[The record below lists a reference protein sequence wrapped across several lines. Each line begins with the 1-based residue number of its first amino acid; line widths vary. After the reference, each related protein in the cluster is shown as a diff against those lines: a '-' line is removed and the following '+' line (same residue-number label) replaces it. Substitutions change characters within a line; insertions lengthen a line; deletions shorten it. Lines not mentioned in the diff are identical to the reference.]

1 MRLITHLRRKR
12 RSGARRRKR
21 RACCWEMFSYCVF
34 KSCENVKYMR
44 RIYRV
49 IKHHVKSQE
58 DRTCWKSTE
67 ILDGGGGGSHMT
79 SNEATPQEL
88 HRSASYLLGSDR
100 DEKSFFFFLLL
111 ESSAVFDGFLFFL
124 LILILYNRDANTRET
139 GITSND
145 SKFIAVHALNHSGSA
160 SSYAGP
166 LLTTHAGFF
175 SLTEAKWGWEA
186 ESCQERT
193 LVKPAASQIP
203 GRRNPRIFLQ
213 RQLCCC
219 LVCFISVFV
228 SSSSSIIFC
237 IF

>member
-1 MRLITHLRRKR
+1 M
-12 RSGARRRKR
+12 
-21 RACCWEMFSYCVF
+21 EV
-34 KSCENVKYMR
+34 
-44 RIYRV
+44 
-49 IKHHVKSQE
+49 
-58 DRTCWKSTE
+58 
-67 ILDGGGGGSHMT
+67 GGGESHDLKW
-79 SNEATPQEL
+79 SNSTG
-88 HRSASYLLGSDR
+88 ASQVSFLSPRIGQGW
-100 DEKSFFFFLLL
+100 KVFFFFLLL

-219 LVCFISVFV
+219 LVCLFHFR
-228 SSSSSIIFC
+228 FC
-237 IF
+237 FFFLLYYLLYFLKGWLSLHLE